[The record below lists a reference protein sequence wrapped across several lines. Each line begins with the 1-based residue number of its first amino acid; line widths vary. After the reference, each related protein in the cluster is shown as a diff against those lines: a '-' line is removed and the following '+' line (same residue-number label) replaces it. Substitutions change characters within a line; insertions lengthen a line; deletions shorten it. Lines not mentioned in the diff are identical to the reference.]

1 MNNENMQKKRILRI
15 LLVSSQS
22 SLSSLRSIR
31 SALLVFLLIFTII
44 AITPLFISQDVDNNN
59 NNIVNAQKQNNT
71 LPALLLGN
79 SNSSN
84 NATIVNNDNADET
97 TTTTTTTTTTLPP
110 SISLPLSRGYVNGKI
125 GYFIATDVSD
135 NQTAIEISN
144 NQRFKVNFA
153 PSLALIPESSRQQGY
168 EFLNGVK
175 GQGAFGF
182 QLPIASKL
190 PADKDYS
197 PIVQLNF
204 VKWNNNNNSTNS
216 DNAVNNIRE
225 LKSVTE
231 IMAAQKSNELTITR
245 TNILI
250 NSPAVSTSRYFTTK

>member
-1 MNNENMQKKRILRI
+1 MNNENKQKKRILRK

-22 SLSSLRSIR
+22 SLSSLQSIR
-31 SALLVFLLIFTII
+31 SALLVYLLIFTII
-44 AITPLFISQDVDNNN
+44 AITHFFISQDVDNNN
-59 NNIVNAQKQNNT
+59 NNIVNAQKQNDT
-71 LPALLLGN
+71 LPALLLGD

-84 NATIVNNDNADET
+84 NAAIVNHDNTDKT
-97 TTTTTTTTTTLPP
+97 TTTTISTTTVPP

-190 PADKDYS
+190 PVDKDYS